1 MLLGIAAAAQGG
13 LPALVAALP
22 ALPWGL
28 LCLKALCDLGFNS
41 LTLTLTLTPTL
52 TLNPNPKP

>member
-1 MLLGIAAAAQGG
+1 MLLAVAAAAQGG

-28 LCLKALCDLGFNS
+28 LCLKALCDLG
-41 LTLTLTLTPTL
+41 LGLGLGVG
-52 TLNPNPKP
+52 